1 VARVADAPAE
11 AGTDEGALPFVRV
24 PHSLFASAG
33 DEPRRRRVDDVVV
46 LAFAAATV
54 LVAAL
59 LADETGDAGEA
70 AVDSLDGLL
79 GWLDPVWAAA
89 YVASTL
95 LVVVILVAALAGRRY
110 ALLRDALL
118 GGGLCLGI
126 GALVTSAVDGR
137 WPAWSG
143 VLWSGDPPT
152 YPSLRLAVVTA
163 IALVAL
169 PDLTRPIRYA
179 ALVVVGLS
187 TVAATVLGDAYPIH
201 VLGGLALGVGV
212 GAAVRLA
219 FGSSAGFPHER
230 RVLADLAALG
240 IDAVD
245 VWRDDDQ
252 RGGVARYRAVGR
264 RGERWAVAVYGRD
277 ARDTQMLARMW
288 RMLWYRD
295 PGPEASLTRR
305 AQVEHEGLMLFAA
318 ARAGVAVPE
327 VEAAG
332 TATTGD
338 ALLVTTEPDAP
349 TLRSLRLGDVDDA
362 LLAAV
367 WAAARSLRD
376 ARIGHGHLNAG
387 SLVVVPPGVVVTDLA
402 AARLHAADEVLATDL
417 AELLVSCSLLVGTH
431 RALAAARAA
440 VGDEALYAALP
451 FLQRA
456 ALTPALREDAHDAEL
471 DVHRLRQQVVDLTG
485 GELPEIA
492 AVRRVSPRDVVLV
505 LLTAFAAYL
514 LIGQLADIGIDTIVD
529 ELSGAAWG
537 WVVLALVLAQ
547 GTLVTDAFA
556 TLAAVGRPLPMGP
569 TIVLQ
574 SAVKFINLTVPSAA
588 GKIALT
594 MRYLER
600 QGVERA
606 VALTQG
612 SIDGFTGFIVQALV
626 LLIVIPLSD
635 IDLTPDDLSSGTGAD
650 TSTLIWIGV
659 AAVVI
664 GVIGGLVAIA
674 LPGLRR
680 KIWPFVSA
688 AWSNA
693 RQLATSPSRL
703 ARLLGANV
711 TSQLLFALTL
721 GASVRAFGAHA
732 SLADLLLVN
741 TGTTLLTGVVPVPG
755 GIGVAEA
762 SLTAGLVAVGVPE
775 SAALAAAL
783 VHRMCTYYLP
793 PVWGWFSLRWLGRH
807 GYV

>member
-11 AGTDEGALPFVRV
+11 AGTEGGLPFVRV

-264 RGERWAVAVYGRD
+264 RGEGWAVAVYGRD

-288 RMLWYRD
+288 RMFWYRD

-349 TLRSLRLGDVDDA
+349 TLRSLRPEDIDDA

-417 AELLVSCSLLVGTH
+417 AELLVSCSLLVGTD

-471 DVHRLRQQVVDLTG
+471 DVRRLRQQVVDLTG
-485 GELPEIA
+485 GEMPEIA

-659 AAVVI
+659 AAIVI

-688 AWSNA
+688 AWTNA

>member
-11 AGTDEGALPFVRV
+11 AGTDEGGLPFVRV

-143 VLWSGDPPT
+143 VLRSGDPPT

-187 TVAATVLGDAYPIH
+187 TVAGTVLGDAYPIH

-264 RGERWAVAVYGRD
+264 RGEGWAVAVYGRD

-349 TLRSLRLGDVDDA
+349 TLRSLRPEDVDDA

-367 WAAARSLRD
+367 WAAAGSLRD

-417 AELLVSCSLLVGTH
+417 AELLVSCSLLVGTD

-471 DVHRLRQQVVDLTG
+471 DVRRLRQQVVDLTG
-485 GELPEIA
+485 GEMPEIA

-659 AAVVI
+659 AAIVI

-688 AWSNA
+688 AWTNA

>member
-11 AGTDEGALPFVRV
+11 AGTEGGLPFVRV

-264 RGERWAVAVYGRD
+264 RGEGWAVAVYGRD

-349 TLRSLRLGDVDDA
+349 TLRSLRPEDIDDA

-417 AELLVSCSLLVGTH
+417 AELLVSCSLLVGTD

-471 DVHRLRQQVVDLTG
+471 DVRRLRQQVVDLTG
-485 GELPEIA
+485 GEMPEIA

-659 AAVVI
+659 AAIVI

-688 AWSNA
+688 AWTNA